1 MAALNI
7 TFEKKITIGN
17 IISLIVAILVAGG
30 LLTSVA
36 DMKEVIKTKADADD
50 VKAAVLEIQKKADKD
65 VLSAQLAAMSSD
77 ISHIREIVE
86 IYAKAKGVDI
96 PKRQIAKNSNGQ

>member
-1 MAALNI
+1 MPLNI
-7 TFEKKITIGN
+7 TFEKKVTIGN
-17 IISLIVAILVAGG
+17 IISLAIAILVAGG

-50 VKAAVLEIQKKADKD
+50 VKSAVLEIQKKADKD
-65 VLSAQLAAMSSD
+65 VLTAQLAAMSSD

-86 IYAKAKGVDI
+86 IYAKSKGVDV
-96 PKRQIAKNSNGQ
+96 PQKQIVKNNNGQ